1 VAAAS
6 TPRVRSG
13 FLGRT
18 VARPF
23 LRCGAEDVVDDWER
37 ERVKLLR
44 NGMGGSGRAGSGTA
58 RLTVAL
64 ALTGLLFAALAAFG
78 AARYATSA
86 AAQAIPPG
94 GAQYDQY
101 RPGWGCGD
109 RNHVHTGPP
118 GRQYGAQNPCLK
130 AQAARVQAAKARC
143 SARVSKAK
151 AKANAAAKK
160 AKATKRKCGK
170 AKVARKTRG

>member
-1 VAAAS
+1 M
-6 TPRVRSG
+6 R
-13 FLGRT
+13 GRGHAG
-18 VARPF
+18 AR
-23 LRCGAEDVVDDWER
+23 
-37 ERVKLLR
+37 
-44 NGMGGSGRAGSGTA
+44 TA

-101 RPGWGCGD
+101 KPGWGCGD

-118 GRQYGAQNPCLK
+118 GRQYATPPPGCAK
-130 AQAARVQAAKARC
+130 AQAATARAAKARC
-143 SARVSKAK
+143 SAKVTKAK

-170 AKVARKTRG
+170 AKVAKKTRMTRRP